1 MLNAKQER
9 ELCYLIK
16 VDDIKPIE
24 GKDFTEC
31 AVVGGWTIMV
41 RKGQFQPGDIGIYF
55 EVDSKVPETE
65 PFLFLAA
72 KHYKIKTQKYK
83 TPSGHFYS
91 QGLLMH
97 PEDFGF
103 ETYIDGDGTQY
114 VHINGKSHC
123 VEDETRFLTK
133 ELGVTYAEAEDN
145 TRKANSDPN
154 AKYKAIAARHPK
166 LFKKPWVRWMMK
178 RDWGK
183 KIMFF
188 FFGKKKDKPNVWPVG
203 KFPGVAKTDQER
215 CLIGQ
220 TKILTDR
227 GPMQISTIVNQ
238 KLPVEVASMNKD
250 GTISY
255 KKILDYQKFD
265 NNFEE
270 VMTIGYP
277 AKPDTHNRENHI
289 CCTPDHRFWTQRGYV
304 EAKELTL
311 QDKLF
316 QAECC
321 FTDDALGALY
331 GTLLGDGHI
340 GNDSRSKG
348 RLRIYS
354 SNGEEQLEYLQYKQ
368 SLFNNLGKIVSAG
381 KGNYSKKNGY
391 HWYLPVDGYISMN
404 VRADLYSS
412 GHKQITEQALSK
424 LNYCGLAL
432 WYMDDGS
439 LSYRQSPG
447 HSPSIRL
454 NTQGFSLEENNMIVE
469 YLNRLGIECNIRK
482 DKISKDG
489 TKTFY
494 IVYITTKGTPIFLE
508 RITPYM
514 CQSMKYK
521 TLPQY
526 EHLIETKKPC
536 YTQITRAIEVPILSI
551 EYGQKKS
558 KAFGKKFKY
567 VYDLEVE
574 DNHNFIADSVIVH
587 NCENMPWVL
596 KDKTPFIV
604 TQKCD
609 GSSATYILERKK
621 YNKFEF
627 YVCSRN
633 VRMMNADQECFYGN
647 RNYYWEV
654 AIKYDIENKMR
665 DYLKNN
671 PDISFICWQGEICA
685 PGIQSNPHHL
695 KDTHFYCFHMT
706 DSKTGRFDI
715 REAKK
720 IWEKY
725 NMEVVPIVNENY
737 IMPDD
742 FEEFKASADGFYD
755 TSVCEDNPNCPRE
768 GFVYYKTT
776 EPTFSFKNVSREYLS
791 KQR

>member
-24 GKDFTEC
+24 GKDRVEC

-65 PFLFLAA
+65 PFLFLVA

-83 TPSGHFYS
+83 TANGHFYS

-215 CLIGQ
+215 C
-220 TKILTDR
+220 
-227 GPMQISTIVNQ
+227 
-238 KLPVEVASMNKD
+238 
-250 GTISY
+250 
-255 KKILDYQKFD
+255 
-265 NNFEE
+265 
-270 VMTIGYP
+270 
-277 AKPDTHNRENHI
+277 
-289 CCTPDHRFWTQRGYV
+289 
-304 EAKELTL
+304 
-311 QDKLF
+311 
-316 QAECC
+316 
-321 FTDDALGALY
+321 
-331 GTLLGDGHI
+331 
-340 GNDSRSKG
+340 
-348 RLRIYS
+348 
-354 SNGEEQLEYLQYKQ
+354 
-368 SLFNNLGKIVSAG
+368 
-381 KGNYSKKNGY
+381 
-391 HWYLPVDGYISMN
+391 
-404 VRADLYSS
+404 
-412 GHKQITEQALSK
+412 
-424 LNYCGLAL
+424 
-432 WYMDDGS
+432 
-439 LSYRQSPG
+439 
-447 HSPSIRL
+447 
-454 NTQGFSLEENNMIVE
+454 
-469 YLNRLGIECNIRK
+469 
-482 DKISKDG
+482 
-489 TKTFY
+489 
-494 IVYITTKGTPIFLE
+494 
-508 RITPYM
+508 
-514 CQSMKYK
+514 
-521 TLPQY
+521 
-526 EHLIETKKPC
+526 
-536 YTQITRAIEVPILSI
+536 
-551 EYGQKKS
+551 
-558 KAFGKKFKY
+558 
-567 VYDLEVE
+567 
-574 DNHNFIADSVIVH
+574 
-587 NCENMPWVL
+587 ENMPWVL

-621 YNKFEF
+621 YNKYEF

-633 VRMMNADQECFYGN
+633 VRMMKPDQECFYGN

-720 IWEKY
+720 IWGKY
-725 NMEVVPIVNENY
+725 NMEVVPIVDENY

-755 TSVCEDNPNCPRE
+755 ANVCEDNPNCPRE

-791 KQR
+791 K